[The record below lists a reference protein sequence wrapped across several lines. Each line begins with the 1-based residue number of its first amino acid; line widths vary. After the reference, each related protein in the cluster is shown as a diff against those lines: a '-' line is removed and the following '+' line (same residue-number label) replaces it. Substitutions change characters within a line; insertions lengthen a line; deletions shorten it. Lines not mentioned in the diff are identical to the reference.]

1 MQHDLGYFEEGQLD
15 KRRDF
20 RLLGRLL
27 PFLSPYRA
35 MLAASIGLVVLLTV
49 LDLTLPYLT
58 KIAID
63 RYIVPLQ
70 TDTVPPNGNGGV
82 PAQAPAA
89 RTTRW
94 LLLASDNPA
103 LPAIRDRHPQL
114 LVRQDGGWAI
124 AYHDLAQL
132 SPEERQRLRRPD
144 LNGLLLIAAV
154 YLLMVIMDFVL
165 NFIQKMTMERAG
177 HLIMHDLRMTLF
189 ERVQDFSMNFFARN
203 PVARLVTRVTNDVQ
217 NMHELFTSVLSM
229 LFKDLFLL
237 LGIGIVLLAMN
248 WRLALTAFTVLP
260 LVVLA
265 SWWFSRRVRDV
276 FRLLRIKVAEINTR
290 FAETIGGIRVIQSF
304 RREADNEERFQR
316 LNHENYQA
324 GMEQIHILAIFM
336 PLVEVL
342 GVITVAIVILYG
354 GGHILSGDMTLGI
367 LVAFI
372 SYLRMFFRPIRD
384 LSEKYNILQNALAS
398 AERLFLVMDSPAM
411 LPRPPD
417 VRKHDSAADDTPL
430 SHIAF
435 DKVSF
440 SYIPGE
446 PVLRDISFEVRAGST
461 IALVGP
467 TGSGKTTLTQLLGR
481 FHLPDAGTIRING
494 RDIRE
499 WHPDALRRRMA
510 MVMQDP
516 FLFSGSIRDNIIP
529 RGDDVPPETLH
540 NILAAANCLDVVTR
554 LPQGLDTPLA
564 EGGAS
569 LSSGERQLL
578 SIARA
583 FARRPDIIILDEATS
598 YIDSETEN
606 RIQEAL
612 QRLTTGRTT
621 FVVAHRLSTVR
632 HADHIIVLHHGEII
646 EAGNHADLMAR
657 QTFYYRL
664 QHLQG

>member
-1 MQHDLGYFEEGQLD
+1 MQRDGGYFEEGQLD
-15 KRRDF
+15 KQRDL
-20 RLLGRLL
+20 RLLARLL
-27 PFLSPYRA
+27 PFLTPYRA
-35 MLAASIGLVVLLTV
+35 MLAASVALVLLLTA

-58 KIAID
+58 KMAID
-63 RYIVPLQ
+63 RYIVPVQ
-70 TDTVPPNGNGGV
+70 TDSMPSDSSK
-82 PAQAPAA
+82 PAEEASS
-89 RTTRW
+89 RTKRW
-94 LLLASDNPA
+94 LMLSNDNPA
-103 LPAIRDRHPQL
+103 LPALRARYPEL
-114 LVRQDGGWAI
+114 LVRRDAGWAI
-124 AYHDLAQL
+124 AYQDLDRL
-132 SPEERQRLRRPD
+132 SPEERRHLRQPH
-144 LNGLLLIAAV
+144 LTGLLLIAAA
-154 YLLMVIMDFVL
+154 YLVLIMMDFII
-165 NFIQKMTMERAG
+165 NFIQKITMEKAG
-177 HLIMHDLRMTLF
+177 HFVMHDLRLALF
-189 ERVQDFSMNFFARN
+189 RRMQHFSMTFFARN
-203 PVARLVTRVTNDVQ
+203 PVGRLVTRVTNDVQ

-229 LFKDLFLL
+229 LFKDFFLL
-237 LGIGIVLLAMN
+237 IGIGIVLMSMN
-248 WRLALTAFTVLP
+248 WRLALAAFTVLP
-260 LVVLA
+260 LVGLA

-276 FRLLRIKVAEINTR
+276 FRRLRIKVAEINTR

-304 RREADNEERFQR
+304 RRESDNEKRFRR

-354 GGHILSGDMTLGI
+354 GDRILSGDMTLGI

-372 SYLRMFFRPIRD
+372 SYMRMFFRPIRD

-398 AERLFLVMDSPAM
+398 AERLFQVMDSPEM
-411 LPRPPD
+411 LPRPRDARTQAPASD
-417 VRKHDSAADDTPL
+417 ESPL
-430 SHIAF
+430 SHIVF
-435 DKVSF
+435 DRVSF
-440 SYIPGE
+440 SYLPGE
-446 PVLRDISFEVRAGST
+446 PVLQDISFEVTAGST

-481 FHLPDAGTIRING
+481 FHLPDTGTIRING

-499 WHPDALRRRMA
+499 WDPAILRRRMA
-510 MVMQDP
+510 LVMQDP
-516 FLFSGSIRDNIIP
+516 FLFSGSIRDNILP
-529 RGDDVPPETLH
+529 QRSTVSDETLRT
-540 NILAAANCLDVVTR
+540 ILADANCLDFVMR
-554 LPQGLDTPLA
+554 LPQGLDTPLN

-621 FVVAHRLSTVR
+621 FLVAHRLSTVKQ
-632 HADHIIVLHHGEII
+632 ADQILVLHHGNII
-646 EAGNHADLMAR
+646 ESGSHADLMAR
-657 QTFYYRL
+657 QAFYYRL

>member
-1 MQHDLGYFEEGQLD
+1 MQRDGGYFEEGQLD
-15 KRRDF
+15 KQRDL
-20 RLLGRLL
+20 RLLARLL
-27 PFLSPYRA
+27 PFLTPYRA
-35 MLAASIGLVVLLTV
+35 MLAASVALVLLLTA

-58 KIAID
+58 KMAID
-63 RYIVPLQ
+63 RYIVPVQ
-70 TDTVPPNGNGGV
+70 TDSMPSDSSK
-82 PAQAPAA
+82 PAEEASS
-89 RTTRW
+89 RTKRW
-94 LLLASDNPA
+94 LMLSNDNPA
-103 LPAIRDRHPQL
+103 LPALRARYPEL
-114 LVRQDGGWAI
+114 LVRRDAGWAI
-124 AYHDLAQL
+124 AYQDLDRL
-132 SPEERQRLRRPD
+132 SPEERRHLRQPH
-144 LNGLLLIAAV
+144 LTGLLLIAAA
-154 YLLMVIMDFVL
+154 YLVLIMMDFII
-165 NFIQKMTMERAG
+165 NFIQKITMEKAG
-177 HLIMHDLRMTLF
+177 HFVMHDLRLALF
-189 ERVQDFSMNFFARN
+189 RRMQHFSMTFFARN
-203 PVARLVTRVTNDVQ
+203 PVGRLVTRVTNDVQ

-229 LFKDLFLL
+229 LFKDFFLL
-237 LGIGIVLLAMN
+237 IGIGIVLMSMN
-248 WRLALTAFTVLP
+248 WRLALAAFTVLP
-260 LVVLA
+260 LVGLA

-276 FRLLRIKVAEINTR
+276 FRRLRIKVAEINTR

-304 RREADNEERFQR
+304 RRESDNEKRFRR

-354 GGHILSGDMTLGI
+354 GNRILSGDMTLGI

-372 SYLRMFFRPIRD
+372 SYMRMFFRPIRD

-398 AERLFLVMDSPAM
+398 AERLFQVMDSPEM
-411 LPRPPD
+411 LPRPRDARPQAPASD
-417 VRKHDSAADDTPL
+417 ESPL
-430 SHIAF
+430 SHIVF
-435 DKVSF
+435 DRVSF
-440 SYIPGE
+440 SYLPGE
-446 PVLRDISFEVRAGST
+446 PVLKDISFEVTAGST

-481 FHLPDAGTIRING
+481 FHLPDTGTIRING

-499 WHPDALRRRMA
+499 WDPATLRQRMA
-510 MVMQDP
+510 LVMQDP
-516 FLFSGSIRDNIIP
+516 FLFSGSIRDNILP
-529 RGDDVPPETLH
+529 QRSTVSDETLRT
-540 NILAAANCLDVVTR
+540 ILADANCLDFVMR
-554 LPQGLDTPLA
+554 LPQGLDTPLN

-621 FVVAHRLSTVR
+621 FLVAHRLSTVKQ
-632 HADHIIVLHHGEII
+632 ADQILVLHHGNII
-646 EAGNHADLMAR
+646 ESGSHADLMAR
-657 QTFYYRL
+657 QAFYYRL

>member
-1 MQHDLGYFEEGQLD
+1 
-15 KRRDF
+15 
-20 RLLGRLL
+20 
-27 PFLSPYRA
+27 
-35 MLAASIGLVVLLTV
+35 
-49 LDLTLPYLT
+49 
-58 KIAID
+58 
-63 RYIVPLQ
+63 
-70 TDTVPPNGNGGV
+70 
-82 PAQAPAA
+82 
-89 RTTRW
+89 
-94 LLLASDNPA
+94 
-103 LPAIRDRHPQL
+103 
-114 LVRQDGGWAI
+114 
-124 AYHDLAQL
+124 
-132 SPEERQRLRRPD
+132 
-144 LNGLLLIAAV
+144 
-154 YLLMVIMDFVL
+154 
-165 NFIQKMTMERAG
+165 
-177 HLIMHDLRMTLF
+177 MHDLRMDLF
-189 ERVQDFSMNFFARN
+189 NRVQDFSMTFFARN

-237 LGIGIVLLAMN
+237 LGIGIVLLTMD
-248 WRLALTAFTVLP
+248 WRLALAAFTVVP

-276 FRLLRIKVAEINTR
+276 FRLLRVKIAEINTR
-290 FAETIGGIRVIQSF
+290 FAETIGGIKVIQSF
-304 RREADNEERFQR
+304 RREADNEKRFR
-316 LNHENYQA
+316 HLNHENYLA

-354 GGHILSGDMTLGI
+354 GGRILSGEMTLGV

-372 SYLRMFFRPIRD
+372 AYLRMFFRPIRD

-398 AERLFLVMDSPAM
+398 AERLFQIMDSPAM
-411 LPRPPD
+411 LPRPGAARQHDPTPD
-417 VRKHDSAADDTPL
+417 ETSL

-446 PVLRDISFEVRAGST
+446 PVLRDISFQVNAGNT

-467 TGSGKTTLTQLLGR
+467 TGSGKTTLTQLIGR
-481 FHLPDAGTIRING
+481 FHLPDSGTIRING

-499 WHPDALRRRMA
+499 WDPDTLRRRMA

-529 RGDDVPPETLH
+529 QGEEMSPEALH
-540 NILAAANCLDVVTR
+540 KLLTEANCLDVIER
-554 LPQGLDTPLA
+554 LPQGLDTPLT

-598 YIDSETEN
+598 YIDSETES

-621 FVVAHRLSTVR
+621 FLVAHRLSTVR
-632 HADHIIVLHHGEII
+632 QADQILVLHHGKII
-646 EAGNHADLMAR
+646 ETGNHANLMAR
-657 QTFYYRL
+657 QSFYYRL
-664 QHLQG
+664 QRLQG

>member
-1 MQHDLGYFEEGQLD
+1 MPHDGGYFEEGQLD
-15 KRRDF
+15 KQRDL

-27 PFLSPYRA
+27 PFLTPYRA
-35 MLAASIGLVVLLTV
+35 MLAASVVLVLLLTA

-58 KIAID
+58 KMAID
-63 RYIVPLQ
+63 RYIVPVQ
-70 TDTVPPNGNGGV
+70 TDSTPSDTSE
-82 PAQAPAA
+82 PAEKAPS
-89 RTTRW
+89 RTKRW
-94 LLLASDNPA
+94 LMISNDNPA
-103 LPAIRDRHPQL
+103 LTALRARHPEL
-114 LVRQDGGWAI
+114 LVRRDAGWAI
-124 AYHDLAQL
+124 AYQDLDRL
-132 SPEERQRLRRPD
+132 SPEERRHLRQPH
-144 LNGLLLIAAV
+144 LTGLLLIAAA
-154 YLLMVIMDFVL
+154 YLVLIIMDFII
-165 NFIQKMTMERAG
+165 NFIQKITMEKAG
-177 HLIMHDLRMTLF
+177 HFVMHDLRLTLF
-189 ERVQDFSMNFFARN
+189 RRMQDFSMTFFARN
-203 PVARLVTRVTNDVQ
+203 PVGRLVTRVTNDVQ

-229 LFKDLFLL
+229 LFKDFFLL
-237 LGIGIVLLAMN
+237 LGIGIVLVSMN
-248 WRLALTAFTVLP
+248 WRLALAAFTVLP
-260 LVVLA
+260 LVGLA

-276 FRLLRIKVAEINTR
+276 FRRLRIKVAEINTR

-304 RREADNEERFQR
+304 RRENDNEKRFRR

-354 GGHILSGDMTLGI
+354 GGRILSGDMTLGI

-372 SYLRMFFRPIRD
+372 SYMRMFFRPIRD

-398 AERLFLVMDSPAM
+398 AERLFQVMDSPEM
-411 LPRPPD
+411 LPRPQENRPVPVPD
-417 VRKHDSAADDTPL
+417 ESPL
-430 SHIAF
+430 THIVF
-435 DKVSF
+435 DRVSF
-440 SYIPGE
+440 SYLPEE
-446 PVLRDISFEVRAGST
+446 PVLQEISFQVQAGST

-467 TGSGKTTLTQLLGR
+467 TGSGKTTLTQLIGR

-499 WHPDALRRRMA
+499 WDPTTLRRRMA
-510 MVMQDP
+510 LVMQDP
-516 FLFSGSIRDNIIP
+516 FLFSGSIRDNILP
-529 RGDDVPPETLH
+529 HQSKVSDDTLRT
-540 NILAAANCLDVVTR
+540 ILADANCLDFVMR

-612 QRLTTGRTT
+612 QRLTSGRTT
-621 FVVAHRLSTVR
+621 FLVAHRMSTVR
-632 HADHIIVLHHGEII
+632 QADHILVLHHGRII
-646 EAGNHADLMAR
+646 EAGSHAGLMAR
-657 QTFYYRL
+657 QSFYYRL
-664 QHLQG
+664 QRLQG

>member
-15 KRRDF
+15 KPRDV

-27 PFLSPYRA
+27 PFLSPYRT
-35 MLAASIGLVVLLTV
+35 MLAASIGLVMLLTV

-63 RYIVPLQ
+63 RYIVPLH
-70 TDTVPPNGNGGV
+70 TDAAPTNDSAV
-82 PAQAPAA
+82 PAGESAA

-103 LPAIRDRHPQL
+103 LPAIRDRHPQV
-114 LVRQDGGWAI
+114 LVRRDEGWAI
-124 AYHDLAQL
+124 SYQDLAQL
-132 SPEERQRLRRPD
+132 PPGERLRLRGPD
-144 LNGLLLIAAV
+144 LNGLLLIAAI
-154 YLLMVIMDFVL
+154 YLLVVIMDFVL
-165 NFIQKMTMERAG
+165 NFIQKLTMEKAG
-177 HLIMHDLRMTLF
+177 HLVMHDLRMTLF
-189 ERVQDFSMNFFARN
+189 KRVQDFSMRFFSRN

-237 LGIGIVLLAMN
+237 LGIGIVLLTMN

-276 FRLLRIKVAEINTR
+276 FRLLRVKIAEINTL

-304 RREADNEERFQR
+304 QREADNEKRFGR

-324 GMEQIHILAIFM
+324 GMAQIHILAIFM

-354 GGHILSGDMTLGI
+354 GGRILSGDMTLGI

-398 AERLFLVMDSPAM
+398 AERLFQVMDSPAM
-411 LPRPPD
+411 LPRPTEA
-417 VRKHDSAADDTPL
+417 RKHDPAVDDRPL
-430 SHIAF
+430 SHIVF

-440 SYIPGE
+440 SYAPGE
-446 PVLRDISFEVRAGST
+446 PVLRDISFQVHAGST

-481 FHLPDAGTIRING
+481 FHLPEAGTIRING
-494 RDIRE
+494 KDIRQ
-499 WHPDALRRRMA
+499 WDPDVLRRRMA

-529 RGDDVPPETLH
+529 QRDDVPPETLR
-540 NILAAANCLDVVTR
+540 NILMAANCLDVVER
-554 LPQGLDTPLA
+554 LPQGLDTPMT

-598 YIDSETEN
+598 YIDSETES

-621 FVVAHRLSTVR
+621 FLVAHRLSTVR
-632 HADHIIVLHHGEII
+632 QADHILVLHHGKII
-646 EAGNHADLMAR
+646 EAGNHADLMTR
-657 QTFYYRL
+657 ESFYYRL
-664 QHLQG
+664 QRLQG